1 MCLYNAFTLCK
12 LSMHSLCLF
21 VHLSFPMER
30 LYILGEVADSLIHEK
45 LLFSVVKDMDYF
57 YEYRKIL

>member
-1 MCLYNAFTLCK
+1 
-12 LSMHSLCLF
+12 MHSLCLF
-21 VHLSFPMER
+21 YHLFFPMER
-30 LYILGEVADSLIHEK
+30 LYILGKVGHRLFHEE